1 MSSGL
6 RDAMQLSS
14 SGTAEHIYLCISLSF
29 RDRKPGKLKNNKDS
43 DALNN
48 KDSDALVHVVALKP
62 TLTKEAKII

>member
-14 SGTAEHIYLCISLSF
+14 SGTAEHIYFCISLSF
-29 RDRKPGKLKNNKDS
+29 RDRKPGKLK
-43 DALNN
+43 NN